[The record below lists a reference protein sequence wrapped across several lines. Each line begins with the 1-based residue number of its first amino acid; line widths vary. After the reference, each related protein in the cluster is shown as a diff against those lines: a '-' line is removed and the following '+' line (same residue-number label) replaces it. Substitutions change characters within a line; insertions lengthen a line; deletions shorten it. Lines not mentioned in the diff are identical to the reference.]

1 MSNWFEDNPTK
12 SIIGYTLLIIGA
24 SWAFYKFTFEE
35 SKIDNYKSQI
45 ETKQATISQYQAR
58 IEYLEEE
65 NIRFKSELKDFEEWN
80 SKSENPTLFYKS
92 QYEKTILSRIDSTKT
107 NILAKSN
114 LEKIII
120 NKSESYINKDLDLI
134 IGLKDVSVNYGT
146 YLNISYGNN
155 LNNIFDNKKV
165 GETIILKSNKGQIKI
180 TINKINYVYS
190 NIEISIHK

>member
-1 MSNWFEDNPTK
+1 MSNWFEENPTK
-12 SIIGYTLLIIGA
+12 SITGYTILIIGVT
-24 SWAFYKFTFEE
+24 WAFYKFTFEE

-65 NIRFKSELKDFEEWN
+65 NLKFRSELKDFEDWN

-92 QYEKTILSRIDSTKT
+92 QYEKTILSRKDSTKT
-107 NILAKSN
+107 NTSGKNN
-114 LEKIII
+114 LENIII

-134 IGLKDVSVNYGT
+134 IGLKDVSVNDGCF
-146 YLNISYGNN
+146 LNISYGNN
-155 LNNIFDNKKV
+155 LNENIENKKV
-165 GETIILKSNKGQIKI
+165 GETIILESNKGKIKL
-180 TINKINYVYS
+180 TINKVNFVYS